1 VVVVVDIV
9 VIVVDGSVAAGG
21 GGGGVKMSFR
31 NTVSQSV
38 PRETT
43 RRRKA
48 GE

>member
-1 VVVVVDIV
+1 MQTYFECV
-9 VIVVDGSVAAGG
+9 AGG
-21 GGGGVKMSFR
+21 GGGGGKMSFR